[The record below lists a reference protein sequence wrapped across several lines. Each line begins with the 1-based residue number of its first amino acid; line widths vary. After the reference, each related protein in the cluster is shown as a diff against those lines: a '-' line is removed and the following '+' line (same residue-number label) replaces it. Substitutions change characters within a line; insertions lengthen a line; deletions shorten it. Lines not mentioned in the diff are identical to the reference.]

1 MIIIELLKRL
11 FAPKPSEVSFDA
23 SLIIKKE
30 WEAIDTL
37 LEQGGPVKLTQALI
51 SADRSLDIALKEL
64 VAGENLGER
73 LKNSKHRFRDDLYN
87 KIWKAHKMRNNLVH
101 EALFE
106 VPHFAI
112 KDAINDLREG
122 LRFLKQKI

>member
-1 MIIIELLKRL
+1 MIFDLLKRL

-30 WEAIDTL
+30 WDVIDAL
-37 LEQGGPVKLTQALI
+37 LEQGGPAKLTQALI
-51 SADRSLDIALKEL
+51 SADRSLDIALKDL
-64 VAGENLGER
+64 VLGENLGER
-73 LKNSKHRFRDDLYN
+73 LKNGRHLFRDDLYN

-101 EALFE
+101 EALFK
-106 VPHFAI
+106 VPHFAV
-112 KDAINDLREG
+112 KDAVNDLREG

>member
-1 MIIIELLKRL
+1 MIFKLLKQL
-11 FAPKPSEVSFDA
+11 LLPKPKEVSFDA

-30 WEAIDTL
+30 WESIDTL
-37 LEQGGPVKLTQALI
+37 LKQGGPAKLTQALI

-64 VAGENLGER
+64 VAGQTLGER
-73 LKNSKHRFRDDLYN
+73 LKNAKPRFRADVYTKL
-87 KIWKAHKMRNNLVH
+87 WQAHKLRNNLVH

-112 KDAINDLREG
+112 TEAINDLREG
-122 LRFLKQKI
+122 LKFLKQTI